1 MAKKV
6 DTLEGCKNWKDLR
19 KFADHNGLPV
29 LRTTGGHEIRGNAKG
44 SMPFS
49 THEKEIGKSLL
60 HNVKKQIALLITV
73 CLALFVAFQFM
84 V

>member
-1 MAKKV
+1 MAKVK
-6 DTLEGCKNWKDLR
+6 TLDECKNWKELR

-29 LRTTGGHEIRGNAKG
+29 LRISGGHEIRGNKKG

-49 THEKEIGKSLL
+49 THEKETSKSLL
-60 HNVKKQIALLITV
+60 HNVKKQIALLIAV
-73 CLALFVAFQFM
+73 CLTLFVAVQFM